1 MTSATGQC
9 FSRAVSRRAALG
21 FTLALVARRAA
32 AATLPVVTILGDSI
46 TAGLGL
52 VEDAALPS
60 QLARALERLGM
71 RATVR
76 GAGVSGDTSA
86 GGLARL
92 DFSVQP
98 DTAVC
103 VVALG
108 GNDILQGLAP
118 EVLRANLA
126 AIVRRLQARQIR
138 VVLAGISVPPAVG
151 PSYARE
157 AEAAFREVAR
167 AARVPLV
174 PDLLAGVGPALRQA
188 DGLHPDA
195 AGVRVIAARLAPVVR
210 RALLGRR

>member
-9 FSRAVSRRAALG
+9 VSQPLSRRAALG
-21 FTLALVARRAA
+21 LTLALVARRAA
-32 AATLPVVTILGDSI
+32 AAILPVVTILGDSI

-52 VEDAALPS
+52 PEGAALPS
-60 QLARALERLGM
+60 QLASALERLGT

-118 EVLRANLA
+118 EALRANLA
-126 AIVRRLQARQIR
+126 AIARR
-138 VVLAGISVPPAVG
+138 
-151 PSYARE
+151 
-157 AEAAFREVAR
+157 
-167 AARVPLV
+167 
-174 PDLLAGVGPALRQA
+174 
-188 DGLHPDA
+188 
-195 AGVRVIAARLAPVVR
+195 
-210 RALLGRR
+210 